1 MRQNDFVKIYRLAAE
16 KIGRPRRGGNFTVF
30 DRAHADGSSI
40 HLYMSHNL
48 VSLSIRLHEDDER
61 NKNIIC
67 IEPYRCG
74 DSDVEQIL
82 AIIGMEVRL

>member
-1 MRQNDFVKIYRLAAE
+1 MTGSQFRDIYRLATE
-16 KIGRPRRGGNFTVF
+16 RISHPRRGGNFTVF
-30 DRAHADGSSI
+30 DGRREDGSSI

-74 DSDVEQIL
+74 NNDVEQIL
-82 AIIGMEVRL
+82 AIIEREVRL

>member
-1 MRQNDFVKIYRLAAE
+1 MTGSQFRTIYRLAAE
-16 KIGRPRRGGNFTVF
+16 KIGRPRHGGNFTVF
-30 DRAHADGSSI
+30 DRRHEDGSSI

-74 DSDVEQIL
+74 DNDVNQIL
-82 AIIGMEVRL
+82 ATIKREVRL